1 MDNRELLE
9 STIKEFEP
17 AAGNDTLE
25 KFSMFQAELKEWN
38 EKFNL
43 TSLTD
48 DKEIIIKHFADSLS
62 ILKTDAVSQCETLLD
77 LGSGAGF
84 PGIPVA
90 IIAKDK
96 RIFLVESNNKK
107 ISFLEHIKEKLALTN
122 VFIIAARS
130 ETMAREKKYRE
141 KFDMAMARA
150 LAKFPIA
157 LELSIG
163 LIRNEGY
170 IAYYASQKQKPELIQ
185 SGKTL
190 EKLKCEIELIYD
202 YSLQDGLGEHAIVIV
217 KKLWKTDSAYPR
229 EFNKIKRNPL

>member
-1 MDNRELLE
+1 
-9 STIKEFEP
+9 
-17 AAGNDTLE
+17 
-25 KFSMFQAELKEWN
+25 MFQSELKEWN

-43 TSLTD
+43 TSVTD
-48 DKEIIIKHFADSLS
+48 DKEIIIKHFADSLY
-62 ILKTDAVSQCETLLD
+62 ILKTNVVSQCETLLD

-90 IIAKDK
+90 LLAKDK

-107 ISFLEHIKEKLALTN
+107 ISFLEHIKDKLGLQN

-141 KFDMAMARA
+141 KFNMAMARA
-150 LAKFPIA
+150 LAKFPIS

-163 LIRNEGY
+163 LIKNEGY
-170 IAYYASQKQKPELIQ
+170 IAYYASQKQKPEIVQ
-185 SGKTL
+185 SEKAID
-190 EKLKCEIELIYD
+190 KLKCEIELIYD

-217 KKLWKTDSAYPR
+217 KKMWKTDSAYPR
-229 EFNKIKRNPL
+229 MFSKIKRNPL